1 MLNFSYVSA
10 MLPTLVVPFGFNCE
24 EASALDWFMLDALPP
39 VLAPKSMAPAR
50 PSPAFKVELSG
61 VKLKPKALVS
71 VPSLEE
77 RCPVLVSLLNSD
89 CKASMAEPVSSEPVM
104 FKTDKVLGL
113 EVAAPAWLSALSV
126 EEKFTDPDL
135 SVAPLCIMSS
145 FKSPKFALVVP
156 VSVLALTK
164 LALKVPD
171 KGLSKVASVA
181 PGRAVPVRAAA
192 ASKAGSM
199 EGV

>member
-1 MLNFSYVSA
+1 MLLRMV
-10 MLPTLVVPFGFNCE
+10 
-24 EASALDWFMLDALPP
+24 
-39 VLAPKSMAPAR
+39 
-50 PSPAFKVELSG
+50 AFYHL
-61 VKLKPKALVS
+61 
-71 VPSLEE
+71 
-77 RCPVLVSLLNSD
+77 
-89 CKASMAEPVSSEPVM
+89 
-104 FKTDKVLGL
+104 DKVLGL

-164 LALKVPD
+164 LAFKVPD
-171 KGLSKVASVA
+171 KGLSKVAAVA